1 MAQDW
6 LFRVGDGINLKKSS
20 IHKIWSLN
28 TKSSDGKFFIKNVK
42 LGDRLWFI
50 QSKSKGKIIAV
61 ATYQSHNKRD
71 LGPLLNMTM
80 TDEELGWLKDD
91 INSDTE
97 IHYTDLFNLS
107 NCDLLT
113 NIQSPKTI
121 RKYNDKCMI
130 KLPEEYNYIVRYS
143 KITFEL

>member
-28 TKSSDGKFFIKNVK
+28 TKSSDGKFFIRNVK
-42 LGDRLWFI
+42 LDDRLWFI

-71 LGPLLNMTM
+71 FGHLLNITM

-121 RKYNDKCMI
+121 RKYNDKCII

-143 KITFEL
+143 KITFKL

>member
-28 TKSSDGKFFIKNVK
+28 TKSSDGKFFIRNVK
-42 LGDRLWFI
+42 LDDRLWFI

-71 LGPLLNMTM
+71 FGPLLNITM

-121 RKYNDKCMI
+121 RKYNDKSII

-143 KITFEL
+143 KITFKL

>member
-28 TKSSDGKFFIKNVK
+28 TKSSDGKFFIRNVK
-42 LGDRLWFI
+42 LDDRLWFI

-71 LGPLLNMTM
+71 FGPLLNITM

-121 RKYNDKCMI
+121 RKYNDKCII

-143 KITFEL
+143 KITFKL